1 MAKSYEL
8 EIEGHP
14 SIYEPRERKL
24 KIYFSEPEKGVSKET
39 GLVLFISGFGGNAN
53 SNVYK
58 KMRNLFAD
66 EYNLLTVQCDYFG
79 WEFMQSKTEGL
90 SLICDFN
97 QFKDYPPEAQR
108 EAIKN
113 QNNFAELME
122 LAERNNRK
130 FRLNVDQQENWHNF
144 NDMGMMQA
152 IDNITAVLTVI
163 KIVEDNGYPFNSK
176 RVILY
181 GHSQGAYLAHLC
193 NVFAPTLFSLMI
205 DNSAWLCPKYLN
217 EERKLTLENGIELI
231 YSYLIRDL
239 QFDKEIYNLAKIYKD
254 FQNNCAIIA
263 FHGIEDSLV
272 DYEKKKELIHIIPK
286 TTFYLVCDRDVDNDI
301 FYSTGHGLDAD
312 FLKMFRVVMKSY
324 TFPPRKKL
332 ELKNIHIHTDMADYY
347 INYDTGRPQL
357 TCIFPQ

>member
-24 KIYFSEPEKGVSKET
+24 KIYFSEPEKGVNKET
-39 GLVLFISGFGGNAN
+39 GLVLFLSGFGGNAN

-90 SLICDFN
+90 SLLCDFK
-97 QFKDYPPEAQR
+97 QFRDYPAEEQERALKHRDSLEILR
-108 EAIKN
+108 EITKRNQKN
-113 QNNFAELME
+113 LM
-122 LAERNNRK
+122 LIAG
-130 FRLNVDQQENWHNF
+130 QQENWYNF
-144 NDMGMMQA
+144 NDMGIMQA
-152 IDNITAVLTVI
+152 IDNITAVLTVM

-176 RVILY
+176 KVILY

-193 NVFAPTLFSLMI
+193 NVFAPNLFSLMI
-205 DNSAWLCPKYLN
+205 DNSAWLKPAYL
-217 EERKLTLENGIELI
+217 EEKRMLSFESGVEIIFDYLVRQLE
-231 YSYLIRDL
+231 Y
-239 QFDKEIYNLAKIYKD
+239 DKEIYDLTSLYKR
-254 FQNNCAIIA
+254 FHNTCSILA
-263 FHGIEDSLV
+263 FHGTDDHLV
-272 DYEKKKELIHIIPK
+272 DYTEKKKLIDSIPK
-286 TTFYLVCDRDVDNDI
+286 ATFYLVGDNDVDKDI
-301 FYSTGHGLDAD
+301 FYSTGRGLGAD
-312 FLKMFRVVMKSY
+312 FLKMFRVVMKNY

-332 ELKNIHIHTDMADYY
+332 ELKNIHIHTDMVDYY

-357 TCIFPQ
+357 TCLFPQ